1 MYSKQE
7 ISKQKQVFWTTFG
20 KYMQPVLSADGEEIN
35 WINYKTGI
43 SGITFKMDVDNG
55 QAAIQIRLSHVDTA
69 LQQKHYDQFLQL
81 KSMLQAELNEE
92 WQWQPMTTNEDG
104 RIVSTIGKQLSG
116 VSIHRNED
124 WPAIISFLKPRI
136 VALDAFWSNAKYA
149 FESII

>member
-35 WINYKTGI
+35 WVNYKTGI

-69 LQQKHYDQFLQL
+69 LQQKHYNQFLQL

-92 WQWQPMTTNEDG
+92 FKMKNSKFKMKKFKSKINHFY
-104 RIVSTIGKQLSG
+104 IVHRLKGK
-116 VSIHRNED
+116 RN
-124 WPAIISFLKPRI
+124 IFCYRHLQS
-136 VALDAFWSNAKYA
+136 
-149 FESII
+149 